1 MPVFEY
7 KALNAKGKTTTGIL
21 NADSAAAARQK
32 MREGK
37 LFPITVT
44 EVAESSGSKEKRRLP
59 PLRIFNRIRSSEMA
73 MLTRQMATL
82 VGAGFPLDSAVAT
95 LIPQTRSV
103 TLKRQLAGIKDA
115 IIEGSSF
122 SGALG
127 AYERTF
133 SPLFINMVKAGESS
147 GTLAIV
153 LDRLAEITEK
163 QQAIRNQI
171 RAAMAYPV
179 LMAFIG
185 SVVLFVL
192 LTFIVPSITAIF
204 EDMHQTLPTPT
215 RWLIAIGDFLR
226 SWWWTLFILLFL
238 FIIGF
243 RWFKRTRKGRYLF
256 DRAMLRTPLIGSLTT
271 RLSVARFSRTLA
283 SLLENGVPLL
293 TAMEIVKGVSGNV
306 WIQDAITAA
315 AVEIGKGQGLGISLS
330 KDRVFPDLFIQMV
343 QVGEQTAQLESMLEK
358 IATVYEREVE
368 ANVTGLASLLEP
380 VMILVMGVV
389 VGFIVLSIC
398 LPIFEMNQLVR

>member
-7 KALNAKGKTTTGIL
+7 KALDARGKTTSGIM

-32 MREGK
+32 IREGK
-37 LFPITVT
+37 LFPISIT
-44 EVAESSGSKEKRRLP
+44 EVSEGPGSKGKKRFP
-59 PLRIFNRIRSSEMA
+59 GFQIFNRVRASEMA
-73 MLTRQMATL
+73 MLTRQLATL
-82 VGAGFPLDSAVAT
+82 VGAGFPLDSAIAT
-95 LIPQTRSV
+95 LIPQSRSV

-115 IIEGSSF
+115 IVEGSSF
-122 SGALG
+122 SGALV
-127 AYERTF
+127 AFEKTF

-153 LDRLAEITEK
+153 LERLAEITEK
-163 QQAIRNQI
+163 QQSIRNQI

-185 SVVLFVL
+185 TAVLFLL

-215 RWLIAIGDFLR
+215 RWLIAAGDFFR
-226 SWWWTLFILLFL
+226 SWWWTLFVLLFL
-238 FIIGF
+238 LVLGF
-243 RWFKRTRKGRYLF
+243 RWFKKTHRGRYLV
-256 DRAMLRTPLIGSLTT
+256 DRFLLRSPLIGSLTT

-293 TAMEIVKGVSGNV
+293 TAMDIVKGVSGNV
-306 WIQDAITAA
+306 WIQDAVTSA
-315 AVEIGKGQGLGISLS
+315 AVEIGKGQGLGVSLA
-330 KDRVFPDLFIQMV
+330 KERIFPDLFIQMV

-358 IATVYEREVE
+358 TATVYEREVE
-368 ANVTGLASLLEP
+368 ASVTGLASLLEP